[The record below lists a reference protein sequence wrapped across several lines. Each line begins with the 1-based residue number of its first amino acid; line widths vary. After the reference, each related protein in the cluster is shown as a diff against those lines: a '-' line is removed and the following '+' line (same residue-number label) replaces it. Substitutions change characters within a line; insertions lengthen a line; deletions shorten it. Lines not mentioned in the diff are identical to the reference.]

1 MSDNRWE
8 AWRPDEP
15 PSGFAERTVAA
26 ALRERARRRTRPARA
41 VVVSAVAAVLIAGG
55 ALGSVVRSRGPREAP
70 QSRPAGADAP
80 RGTTSAVSSARVA
93 SETTP
98 IRPPE
103 RPLGLPARTA
113 NPATHASTAQDAG
126 RSVILPRCSCE
137 PHQIMCTCF

>member
-8 AWRPDEP
+8 AWRADEP

-26 ALRERARRRTRPARA
+26 ALPGRARRRTRPARA
-41 VVVSAVAAVLIAGG
+41 VVVSAVAAVLIAGA
-55 ALGSVVRSRGPREAP
+55 ALGSVARSRGPREVP
-70 QSRPAGADAP
+70 QSRPARTDAP
-80 RGTTSAVSSARVA
+80 RGTTSAVSPARVA

-103 RPLGLPARTA
+103 RSLDLPARTA
-113 NPATHASTAQDAG
+113 NPAPHASTAQDAG
-126 RSVILPRCSCE
+126 RPVLPRCSCE